1 MGAIHPESQED
12 AMEWHP
18 IFEFRMFE
26 QKRKD
31 EEKNNSE
38 EVLHSSQNLCVHHTI
53 TDNTNNIIHQKVLKV
68 TFDILYSFFNVFIID
83 FIQSLLNN
91 SK

>member
-1 MGAIHPESQED
+1 MRVIHLESQED

-18 IFEFRMFE
+18 IFEFQMFE

-38 EVLHSSQNLCVHHTI
+38 EVLHS
-53 TDNTNNIIHQKVLKV
+53 
-68 TFDILYSFFNVFIID
+68 
-83 FIQSLLNN
+83 
-91 SK
+91 

>member
-1 MGAIHPESQED
+1 MRAIHPESQED

-38 EVLHSSQNLCVHHTI
+38 EVLHGWNALCVISGFT
-53 TDNTNNIIHQKVLKV
+53 K
-68 TFDILYSFFNVFIID
+68 NVFICRH
-83 FIQSLLNN
+83 SLYFNVEMLLIYIC
-91 SK
+91 SIV

>member
-1 MGAIHPESQED
+1 MIYNAMCAIHPESQKD

-18 IFEFRMFE
+18 GFEFRMFE

-38 EVLHSSQNLCVHHTI
+38 EVLYSSQIFACVT
-53 TDNTNNIIHQKVLKV
+53 
-68 TFDILYSFFNVFIID
+68 
-83 FIQSLLNN
+83 QSLTTPII
-91 SK
+91 SFIERV

>member
-1 MGAIHPESQED
+1 MRAIHPESQED

-18 IFEFRMFE
+18 IFEFQMFE

-38 EVLHSSQNLCVHHTI
+38 EVLHL
-53 TDNTNNIIHQKVLKV
+53 
-68 TFDILYSFFNVFIID
+68 
-83 FIQSLLNN
+83 
-91 SK
+91 